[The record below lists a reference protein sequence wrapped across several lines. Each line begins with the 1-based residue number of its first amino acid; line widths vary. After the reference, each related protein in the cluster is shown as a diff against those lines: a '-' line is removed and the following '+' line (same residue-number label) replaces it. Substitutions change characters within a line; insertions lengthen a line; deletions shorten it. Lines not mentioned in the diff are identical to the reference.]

1 MKKNSYYL
9 ILILLLSVT
18 ACKKDNSS
26 TNPDVKPITINIKLS
41 YETEQTEIGLGL
53 EKTQVKITNITTTQA
68 YTGETAADGTVE
80 FKNVAPGNYDISAV
94 QTIAAADYNAKA
106 GTNLTE
112 AIVFNGTLS
121 RQSLGQN
128 STLSI
133 VLKTGR
139 VGDLVIKQIY
149 YAGSHVTNGALFRD
163 QFVELYN
170 NSNVTLYAD
179 SLYFGQTVNVG
190 TALNKIDFTR
200 GYYLPG
206 GQYDWTKSIQ
216 MNNSKANSDYV
227 YMSALF
233 MIPGTGKQYP
243 ILPGTSMI
251 IASNALNHKVPYIGA
266 DGKSIGVKDP
276 SLTVDLSKA
285 DFEVYLGDQPGI
297 NRLASDLDNPAVPN
311 VTVIDGGANRDLIL
325 DNNGRDG
332 VVIFKSAV
340 NPKMWGK
347 FPTPDV
353 VQIIAGTKTYIQVP
367 INLILDGVGLNQTT
381 AISRTPKYMNDSV
394 DAGETYV
401 TKGAYSSQSVV
412 RRTNKTING
421 RVVLKDSNNSTND
434 FGVLNMA
441 DVSKSAASFIN

>member
-26 TNPDVKPITINIKLS
+26 TNSDVKPVTINIKLS
-41 YETEQTEIGLGL
+41 YETEQTDLGLSL

-68 YTGETAADGTVE
+68 YTGVTAADGTVE
-80 FKNVAPGNYDISAV
+80 FKNVAPGNYDIAAV

-121 RQSLGQN
+121 RQSLSQN
-128 STLSI
+128 SSLSI

-163 QFVELYN
+163 QFIEIYN

-179 SLYFGQTVNVG
+179 SLYFGQTINVS
-190 TALNKIDFTR
+190 TALNKIDFNK
-200 GYYLPG
+200 GYYLPT

-243 ILPGTSMI
+243 ILPGTSII
-251 IASNALNHKVPYIGA
+251 IAANALNHKVPYTGA
-266 DGKSIGVKDP
+266 DGKAIGVKDP

-311 VTVIDGGANRDLIL
+311 VTVIDAGANRDLVL

-332 VVIFKSAV
+332 VVIFKSAIS
-340 NPKMWGK
+340 PKIWGR

-353 VQIIAGTKTYIQVP
+353 VQIIASTKTYIQVP
-367 INLILDGVGLNQTT
+367 VNVLIDGVGLNQTT
-381 AISRTPKYMNDSV
+381 AINRVPKYMNDSV

-401 TKGAYSSQSVV
+401 TKGAYSSQSVA

-421 RVVLKDSNNSTND
+421 RVVLKDTNNSTND

-441 DVSKSAASFIN
+441 DASKSAASFIN